1 MRPRRRL
8 PKKKVSMM
16 WRSLAFLLLLT
27 PIFADEPHP
36 TLALGSAAPA
46 FSLPGIDGKTH
57 KLGDYASAK
66 VLVLV
71 FTCNHCPTAQLYE
84 TRIKKLADDYRGKG
98 VALVAIQP
106 NNPAAIRLDELGY
119 TDVSDSF
126 EDMKTRAAYR
136 HFDFPYLYDGD
147 TQAVSRAYGP
157 KATPHVFIFDRE
169 RKLRYEG
176 RVDNSQ
182 RESLVKTQDARNAI
196 DALLAGKPV
205 AVDHTGVF
213 GCSTKWIA
221 KEASIVQERKK
232 IEAEPVSLELA
243 SAEDLKKLRANGTG
257 KVLLV
262 NFWATWCGPCVHE
275 FPDLETTYRMYRLR
289 DFDMVMVS
297 ANMPDEKAGVM
308 KMLEKQHASSR
319 NLLFGSTDTYAM
331 QAAFDPKWDSPVPF
345 TVLLSPEGKVL
356 YRELGEVDILK
367 LRRIILGNLPDP
379 DYLGHRA
386 YWAGQ

>member
-1 MRPRRRL
+1 
-8 PKKKVSMM
+8 M
-16 WRSLAFLLLLT
+16 WRSLALLLLLT
-27 PIFADEPHP
+27 PLFADEPHP
-36 TLALGSAAPA
+36 TLALGSSAPA
-46 FSLPGIDGKTH
+46 FALPGVDGKTH
-57 KLGDYASAK
+57 KLSDYASAK
-66 VLVLV
+66 VLAIV

-84 TRIKKLADDYRGKG
+84 MRIKKLADDYRGKG
-98 VALVAIQP
+98 ATVVAIQP

-126 EDMKTRAAYR
+126 EDMKIRAAYR

-147 TQAVSRAYGP
+147 TQTVARAYGP
-157 KATPHVFIFDRE
+157 KATPHVFIFDQD

-182 RESLVKTQDARNAI
+182 RESLVKMQDARNAI
-196 DALLAGKPV
+196 EALLAGKPV
-205 AVDHTGVF
+205 PVDHTGVF
-213 GCSTKWIA
+213 GCSTKWIS
-221 KEASIVQERKK
+221 KEDSARKELQK
-232 IEAEPVSLELA
+232 IEAEPVSVSLA
-243 SAEDLKKLRANGTG
+243 SADDLKKLRANGTG

-297 ANMPDEKAGVM
+297 ANMPDEKAGVL
-308 KMLEKQHASSR
+308 KMLEKQHASGR

-345 TVLLSPEGKVL
+345 TVLLSPEGKIL

>member
-1 MRPRRRL
+1 
-8 PKKKVSMM
+8 M
-16 WRSLAFLLLLT
+16 WRLFAVLLLLT
-27 PIFADEPHP
+27 PVFADEPHP
-36 TLALGSAAPA
+36 TLALGSPAPA
-46 FSLPGIDGKTH
+46 FSLRGIDGKTH
-57 KLGDYASAK
+57 KLSDYASAK
-66 VLVLV
+66 VLAIV

-84 TRIKKLADDYRGKG
+84 TRIEKLADDYRGKG
-98 VALVAIQP
+98 VTLVAIQP

-126 EDMKTRAAYR
+126 EDMKIRAAYR

-147 TQAVSRAYGP
+147 TQTVARAYGP
-157 KATPHVFIFDRE
+157 KATPHVFIFDKD

-205 AVDHTGVF
+205 PVDHTGVF
-213 GCSTKWIA
+213 GCSTKWIS
-221 KEASIVQERKK
+221 KEDSARKELQK
-232 IEAEPVSLELA
+232 IEAEPVSVSLA
-243 SAEDLKKLRANGTG
+243 SADDLKKLRANGTG

-275 FPDLETTYRMYRLR
+275 FPALETTYRMYRLR

-297 ANMPDEKAGVM
+297 ANMPDEKAGVL
-308 KMLEKQHASSR
+308 KMLEKQHASGR

-345 TVLLSPEGKVL
+345 TVLLSPDGKIL
-356 YRELGEVDILK
+356 YRELGEVDVLK
-367 LRRIILGNLPDP
+367 PRRIILGNLPDP

>member
-1 MRPRRRL
+1 
-8 PKKKVSMM
+8 M
-16 WRSLAFLLLLT
+16 WRWLAILLLWT
-27 PIFADEPHP
+27 PLFADEPHP
-36 TLALGSAAPA
+36 TLAIGSPAPA

-57 KLGDYASAK
+57 KLSDYASAK
-66 VLVLV
+66 VLAIV

-126 EDMKTRAAYR
+126 EDMKIRAAYR

-147 TQAVSRAYGP
+147 TQTVARAYGP
-157 KATPHVFIFDRE
+157 KATPHVFIFDHD

-213 GCSTKWIA
+213 GCSTKWIS
-221 KEASIVQERKK
+221 KEDSARKELQK
-232 IEAEPVSLELA
+232 IEAEPVSVSLA
-243 SAEDLKKLRANGTG
+243 SADDLKKLHANGTG
-257 KVLLV
+257 KVLLI

-289 DFDMVMVS
+289 DFDMITVS
-297 ANMPDEKAGVM
+297 TNMPDEKAGVL
-308 KMLEKQHASSR
+308 KMLQKQHASGR

-345 TVLLSPEGKVL
+345 TVVLSPEGKML
-356 YRELGEVDILK
+356 YRELGEVDIMK
-367 LRRIILGNLPDP
+367 LRRLILGNLPDP